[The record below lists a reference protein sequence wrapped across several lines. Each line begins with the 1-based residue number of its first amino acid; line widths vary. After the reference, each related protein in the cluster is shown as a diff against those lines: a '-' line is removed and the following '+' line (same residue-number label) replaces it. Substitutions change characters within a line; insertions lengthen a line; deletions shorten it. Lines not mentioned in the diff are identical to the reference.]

1 MFITKA
7 ERQPQEDS
15 CNNLF
20 VKNFPNAEFS
30 EDDLRKTF
38 EVFGS
43 LSSVK
48 LDDSKA
54 FGFVAFNNCEDAAK
68 ALNSLGKEESGC
80 TLYVAKCM
88 KKEERLRSLKRS
100 TLKFMKEL
108 ARNNLYF
115 RGFPVDDT
123 VEVLTA

>member
-1 MFITKA
+1 M
-7 ERQPQEDS
+7 RQ
-15 CNNLF
+15 
-20 VKNFPNAEFS
+20 
-30 EDDLRKTF
+30 TF

-43 LSSVK
+43 LTSVK

-54 FGFVAFNNCEDAAK
+54 FGFVSFANCADAAK
-68 ALNSLGKEESGC
+68 ALNSLSKEESGS

-88 KKEERLRSLKRS
+88 NKEERLRSLKRS

-115 RGFPVDDT
+115 RGFPVDGS
-123 VEVLTA
+123 VEELTTQMKGFFEKFGDVKSLKLMSKAVKVEGDIK